1 MSELVTLRAR
11 IEGTKDLKAGIELSG
26 VKGDKGDQGLSG
38 DQPQA
43 WATVATTIP
52 ASHYWVKPSPRLA
65 LGETIVIGLDAKLLT
80 L

>member
-1 MSELVTLRAR
+1 MSQPVTLKAKIETARDLRAS
-11 IEGTKDLKAGIELSG
+11 IEISG
-26 VKGDKGDQGLSG
+26 AKGDKGDQGLSG